1 MLLCCSPTEACCTP
15 AGRSAKQQQQQ
26 QQSASQPAARRP
38 MLPAPRPKNSSSR
51 TVMAMKRLMAPP
63 QPSASWQAP
72 ALSQARPSSRS
83 SSPAAPRQSPTP
95 TTASKPAEQRSG
107 PQKATKQKRPATA
120 DSGRRG
126 KRGLVVEKAAD
137 PGCARARPYQRQRRA
152 GDAQRPSLPQRTAV
166 SQPCLC
172 SCLQN
177 GCAERVPCS
186 RALEACCPE
195 GVGHAR
201 SSSVQGPGPCHALR
215 APGGCSMTIS
225 VAQAA
230 KAAPIASTDCLA
242 GNRRRDGRPGA
253 RAGAWPQTEEKWAE
267 LKARPS
273 RLMAR

>member
-1 MLLCCSPTEACCTP
+1 MQVSEVSPLADQRERLCHDDREQADANAPQDGSGMPACDAQQAQMLLCCSPTEACCTP

-152 GDAQRPSLPQRTAV
+152 GDAQRPSLPHRTAV
-166 SQPCLC
+166 SQPCPV
-172 SCLQN
+172 QPFA
-177 GCAERVPCS
+177 GMQTAMAAMA
-186 RALEACCPE
+186 AL
-195 GVGHAR
+195 
-201 SSSVQGPGPCHALR
+201 SVCHVHKLWK
-215 APGGCSMTIS
+215 P
-225 VAQAA
+225 AA
-230 KAAPIASTDCLA
+230 
-242 GNRRRDGRPGA
+242 
-253 RAGAWPQTEEKWAE
+253 
-267 LKARPS
+267 LKA
-273 RLMAR
+273 